1 MYNAE
6 ILLFTQSKYSHGKT
20 NSTQGICLKDRK
32 FKQVFKHTHSYGPK
46 QFYRQGMFG

>member
-6 ILLFTQSKYSHGKT
+6 ISGFIQSNYNHGNT

-32 FKQVFKHTHSYGPK
+32 FKHVFKRTYSYGPK
-46 QFYRQGMFG
+46 